1 MTEGSHYPHNPH
13 SHPGLGVVP
22 RPGTVTAGA
31 VLAWLGSAGLVAAG
45 VATMIRA
52 TGTDRGSVL
61 AATNGAVSLTGA
73 VVAIGGGIGLLLT
86 TLAFRG
92 SRGALIT
99 LTTLA
104 AICAA
109 VPIAAAA
116 YLLVSNDPTVRLP
129 ISAAAVIL
137 WAGVAIGLFWSGHSW
152 FGARRRG

>member
-92 SRGALIT
+92 SRGALIA

-109 VPIAAAA
+109 VPIAAVA
-116 YLLVSNDPTVRLP
+116 YLLVSTDAGPPLP
-129 ISAAAVIL
+129 FSAVGVIL
-137 WAGVAIGLFWSGHSW
+137 WAVAAIGLFWSGRSW
-152 FGARRRG
+152 FRARRSG